1 VLRSIPR
8 AALAALAL
16 LAAAPAAAS
25 AATADGPVAQ
35 AAATCKVP
43 ADGRGWGPT
52 YVTGMRVARTSCAT
66 GKRLVTAYYRCRTAN
81 GGADG
86 RCTKRV
92 QGWRCKEK
100 RGAAIPTQFDAS
112 VTCRKGRA
120 RVVHTYTQFT

>member
-1 VLRSIPR
+1 MLRSIPR
-8 AALAALAL
+8 VALAALAL

-25 AATADGPVAQ
+25 ADEPVARS
-35 AAATCKVP
+35 AATCKVP

-52 YVTGMRVARTSCAT
+52 YVTSLRVTATSCAT
-66 GKRLVTAYYRCRTAN
+66 GKRLVTAYYRCRTAD

-92 QGWRCKEK
+92 SGWRCREK